1 MEREKNVRSTHT
13 ATKPINRQIATQY
26 SLRKIHSMNSGSFH
40 DNKRFFFSLLNLAF
54 FSTSSLSF
62 GSCSFL
68 HSVLRKAEFGRVEKT
83 VLGKRYSEI
92 ATTREKTERKCDGM
106 LKWSSIKFGAIT
118 LTWLQVS
125 GCRIKCARTWPTN
138 KLAIKIQPE
147 RKRKAKNWNQ
157 FRVEKHS
164 GEKFNE
170 HYSMKPQ

>member
-68 HSVLRKAEFGRVEKT
+68 HSVLRKAEFGRVEKNGSWQAI
-83 VLGKRYSEI
+83 LGNSNN
-92 ATTREKTERKCDGM
+92 ERKNG
-106 LKWSSIKFGAIT
+106 T
-118 LTWLQVS
+118 
-125 GCRIKCARTWPTN
+125 
-138 KLAIKIQPE
+138 
-147 RKRKAKNWNQ
+147 
-157 FRVEKHS
+157 
-164 GEKFNE
+164 
-170 HYSMKPQ
+170 